1 MCMECGRIL
10 GHERRCPN
18 YRPAKTTLYCSI
30 CDDGICDGDRYIK
43 NDYGDAAHWD
53 CIDGE
58 GHLLEWLGY
67 ELKVM
72 NE

>member
-1 MCMECGRIL
+1 MCIECGRIL

-18 YRPAKTTLYCSI
+18 YKEKTVGQRCSI
-30 CDDGICDGDRYIK
+30 CDCIIHYGDKYIK
-43 NDYGDAAHWD
+43 NDSGDYAHWD

-67 ELKVM
+67 CLFTMEY
-72 NE
+72 